1 MTQQPQDTKTFLRN
15 IPIFGGLQDHGLDQL
30 LRLLEEKTFAV
41 GESVLR
47 QGDTARSMFIV
58 RAGEV
63 VVRRAAPSGMMMK
76 VVRLGPG
83 EFFGET
89 TLIEIHPS
97 DVSIVV
103 ERPAV
108 LYALSNRALYQ
119 LYQQDQPAYTM
130 VVLNIARE
138 LSRRL
143 RKAEARVCELAD
155 AAADDEHTQI
165 GHEPAAP
172 VPLGDRSAATRGPRS
187 G

>member
-1 MTQQPQDTKTFLRN
+1 MAQQPQDTRTFLRN

-41 GESVLR
+41 GETVLR
-47 QGDTARSMFIV
+47 EGDTARSMFIV

-63 VVRRAAPSGMMMK
+63 VIRRAAPSGMMMK

-97 DVSIVV
+97 EVTIVV

-119 LYQQDQPAYTM
+119 LYQQDQPAYVM

-143 RKAEARVCELAD
+143 RKAEARICELAEFSEEED
-155 AAADDEHTQI
+155 RTQI
-165 GHEPAAP
+165 GHEPVA
-172 VPLGDRSAATRGPRS
+172 RSR
-187 G
+187 